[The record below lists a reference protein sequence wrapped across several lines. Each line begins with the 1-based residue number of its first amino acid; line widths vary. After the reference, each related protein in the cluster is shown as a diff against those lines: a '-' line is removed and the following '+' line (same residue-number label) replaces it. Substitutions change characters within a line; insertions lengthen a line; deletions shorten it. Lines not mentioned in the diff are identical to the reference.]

1 MNVELTPEDAQNLI
15 VFIEDYPA
23 KGKVQEV
30 AAILKQKLRQAIAL
44 DMETAKA
51 PSHDGAQEEIPV
63 VE

>member
-1 MNVELTPEDAQNLI
+1 MNVDLTPEDAQNLI

-44 DMETAKA
+44 DMETAKMPA
-51 PSHDGAQEEIPV
+51 KDGAKEETV